1 MTRRRMSDGTTWR
14 TAMTEEQ
21 ICSICGKSFEDYGN
35 NAQPVNDGECC
46 DDCNER
52 VVLTERFESL

>member
-14 TAMTEEQ
+14 TAMTEKQ

-35 NAQPVNDGECC
+35 NAQP
-46 DDCNER
+46 
-52 VVLTERFESL
+52 